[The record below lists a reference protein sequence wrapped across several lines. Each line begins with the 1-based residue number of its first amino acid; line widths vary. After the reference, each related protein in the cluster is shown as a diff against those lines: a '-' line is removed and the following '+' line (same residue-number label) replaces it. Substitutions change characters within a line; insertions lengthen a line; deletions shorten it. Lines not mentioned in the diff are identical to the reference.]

1 MKSHTFWKISTLIAL
16 LVFALALSAGCAKKR
31 APESV
36 MDTPEHHTNNGMKSF
51 EKGEL
56 DEAQREFKLALE
68 LDHKFGPAHVGMG
81 LVYAARSLQIEDEKE
96 KEKVVEQA
104 FDSLKSGKKYAKGK
118 GRSCYTS
125 PS

>member
-56 DEAQREFKLALE
+56 DEAQREAGFSGISFADIHQAVSQVSRERDL
-68 LDHKFGPAHVGMG
+68 
-81 LVYAARSLQIEDEKE
+81 LQE
-96 KEKVVEQA
+96 VEQSDA
-104 FDSLKSGKKYAKGK
+104 AAQEQSRNSL
-118 GRSCYTS
+118 
-125 PS
+125 